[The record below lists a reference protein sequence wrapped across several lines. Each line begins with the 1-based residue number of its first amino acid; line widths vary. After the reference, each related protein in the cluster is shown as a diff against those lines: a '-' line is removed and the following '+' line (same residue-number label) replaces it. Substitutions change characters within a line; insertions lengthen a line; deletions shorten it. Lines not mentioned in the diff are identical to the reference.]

1 MVDVGSIPTRG
12 ATYQRVGITK
22 GDVYATHASTHHR
35 GNLGIPDV
43 MSLTLTRIGEVGGHS
58 VTISLS
64 GEEGIDFLKGMLAA
78 LVHANPEGISD
89 ILLAD
94 R

>member
-1 MVDVGSIPTRG
+1 MQLTHQHITEGTSGYAWEAGVIDPTNPD
-12 ATYQRVGITK
+12 K
-22 GDVYATHASTHHR
+22 
-35 GNLGIPDV
+35 PDV
-43 MSLTLTRIGEVGGHS
+43 ISLTLTRIGEVGGHS